1 MPFDRRPDLRGRP
14 SLHDAVLAGGQA
26 GAYRDLDYFPL
37 CGARANVGGSF
48 GDLWERSANM
58 VYPTQPTGATINSSS
73 ASDTAAGTGAQRVR
87 VVGWNQAW
95 ELEDDEIDLAGTSPV
110 TTVKKFWRIHSSRVV
125 RVGSGGNNAGQ
136 IDVKI
141 DSQFASVIAI
151 TDNRSLGAHFTI
163 PPRRSGVLLNVF
175 ATGALGGGQI
185 DFGAARLYARF
196 DISGPLFPLVEVQL
210 VGPSGL
216 PQVVP
221 RLVLPGP
228 ADLVLRVF
236 GSGAGSSKRMSGGF
250 DVLLLPEEH
259 HVPRVLPF

>member
-1 MPFDRRPDLRGRP
+1 
-14 SLHDAVLAGGQA
+14 
-26 GAYRDLDYFPL
+26 
-37 CGARANVGGSF
+37 
-48 GDLWERSANM
+48 M

-110 TTVKKFWRIHSSRVV
+110 TTAKKFWRIHSSRVV

-185 DFGAARLYARF
+185 DFGAERLYAR
-196 DISGPLFPLVEVQL
+196 SGDRGRD
-210 VGPSGL
+210 GPSPL
-216 PQVVP
+216 ARAAP
-221 RLVLPGP
+221 RTDPSERNYP
-228 ADLVLRVF
+228 TR
-236 GSGAGSSKRMSGGF
+236 
-250 DVLLLPEEH
+250 LLP
-259 HVPRVLPF
+259 RVRSAKRSQGYG